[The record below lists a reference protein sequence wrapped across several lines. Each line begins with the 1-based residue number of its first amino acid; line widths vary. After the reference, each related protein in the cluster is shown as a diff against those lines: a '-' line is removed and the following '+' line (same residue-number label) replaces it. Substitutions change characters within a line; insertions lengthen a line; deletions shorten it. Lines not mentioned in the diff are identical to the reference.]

1 MKKIIFFT
9 FLLVSLS
16 TFAQNGSKEDADKKS
31 IPLAERITI
40 LEEKNA
46 KLSFEVTTLKTTIS
60 EWKKKPDN
68 SKDHGKINNDTIRQ
82 VKEELE
88 FKIAEVEEIT
98 NQQIS
103 DLNDSLQNTLFGVII
118 GALLILILLGIA
130 YRLLSKKQKSDQADL
145 MDQLSK
151 VKSTVEE
158 NRFNEFGKLTE
169 LMETQSEALQLQ
181 KPNPQPQPQP
191 ESDDHSLA
199 LKVAT
204 EINTIERNINRM
216 DPGIKG
222 LKQVV
227 HSLEKLKDNLSA
239 NGYEMPALLGKPF
252 HEGMKVIVA
261 NSIPDEK
268 LEKGAE
274 IISKILIPQVNYN
287 GIMIQTAEIEVS
299 IGY

>member
-1 MKKIIFFT
+1 MKKIVFFT
-9 FLLVSLS
+9 FLFVLLS
-16 TFAQNGSKEDADKKS
+16 TFAQNRSKEDPEKKS
-31 IPLAERITI
+31 IPLAERMTI

-68 SKDHGKINNDTIRQ
+68 SKSHGKINNDTIYQ
-82 VKEELE
+82 IKEELDE
-88 FKIAEVEEIT
+88 AEETT
-98 NQQIS
+98 NQRIS
-103 DLNDSLQNTLFGVII
+103 DLNDSLQKTVFGVII
-118 GALLILILLGIA
+118 GALLILILLGIV

-151 VKSTVEE
+151 VKSTTVEE
-158 NRFNEFGKLTE
+158 NQINEFGKLAE
-169 LMETQSEALQLQ
+169 LIEAQSAALQLQ
-181 KPNPQPQPQP
+181 KPNPQSQPQP
-191 ESDDHSLA
+191 DPDDHSLA

-204 EINTIERNINRM
+204 EINIIERNINRM

-227 HSLEKLKDNLSA
+227 HSVEKLKDNLSA
-239 NGYEMPALLGKPF
+239 NGYDMPALLGKPF

-274 IISKILIPQVNYN
+274 IITKILIPQVNYN